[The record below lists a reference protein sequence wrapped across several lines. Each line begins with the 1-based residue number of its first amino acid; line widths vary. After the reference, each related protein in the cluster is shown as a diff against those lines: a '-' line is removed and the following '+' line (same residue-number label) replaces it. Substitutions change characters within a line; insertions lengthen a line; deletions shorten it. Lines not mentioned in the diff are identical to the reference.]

1 MLSEQYFILTIVN
14 FKYFNSFYHLEMHNQ
29 MPQEIEVWYIIPAI
43 RRELTKSMIE
53 LGLTQKR
60 VAERMELTEAAVSQY
75 LSSKRA
81 KEVSFSNAVL
91 NEIKKSAKRIVEN
104 KENLVSEMVRLTA
117 LTSVK
122 HVMCD
127 LHKKQDANLP
137 NGCNICFEG
146 DLISMMTK
154 TSKVQNNG

>member
-1 MLSEQYFILTIVN
+1 
-14 FKYFNSFYHLEMHNQ
+14 MHNQ

-43 RRELTKSMIE
+43 RRELAKSMVE
-53 LGLTQKR
+53 LGLTQKQ
-60 VAERMELTEAAVSQY
+60 VADKMELTEAAVSQY

-91 NEIKKSAKRIVEN
+91 NEIEKSAERIVKN
-104 KENLVSEMVRLTA
+104 KENVVSEMVRLVN

-127 LHKKQDANLP
+127 LHKKQDLNLP

-146 DLISMMTK
+146 DLTQV
-154 TSKVQNNG
+154 SKK

>member
-1 MLSEQYFILTIVN
+1 
-14 FKYFNSFYHLEMHNQ
+14 MHNQ

-104 KENLVSEMVRLTA
+104 KENLVSEMVRLTN
-117 LTSVK
+117 LTAVK

-127 LHKKQDANLP
+127 LHKKQDTNLP